1 MRRIAQ
7 SLCVCVA
14 CVAVLLCGVAL
25 SFPISA
31 AGCVQPSFQRVCVGS
46 GVYIGNGFM
55 LTNQHVAE
63 LLSDRDSF
71 LVPAWRHLWHTS
83 DAGVQKVIYL
93 NRDIDLGIVK
103 LQPSLLN
110 IARVATPCL
119 STRSLYRGEKLRV
132 TGDVGGVFP
141 PVSATLAVSDPQ
153 PHMRLD
159 PEPPKPGVSRY
170 SAMSIVATLSA
181 QQASLVGHG
190 SSGGPALNSQGE
202 LVGLVWTG
210 RPLEDGSAE
219 VLITPASVWLQ
230 NLRSSGLS
238 KDDLRF
244 ILGTQCEVDGKRPA
258 DGALRQR

>member
-7 SLCVCVA
+7 GLCVGFA

-31 AGCVQPSFQRVCVGS
+31 TGCVQSSRKACVGS
-46 GVYIGNGFM
+46 GVYIGNGFI
-55 LTNQHVAE
+55 LTNQHIAE
-63 LLSDRDSF
+63 MVSDQFSF
-71 LVPAWRHLWHTS
+71 LVPAWKHLWRTT
-83 DAGVQKVIYL
+83 DAGAQKVIYL

-110 IARVATPCL
+110 VARVATPCL
-119 STRSLYRGEKLRV
+119 STRPLQRGQRLRV

-153 PHMRLD
+153 PVMRLD
-159 PEPPKPGVSRY
+159 PDPSRPEVSRY

-181 QQASLVGHG
+181 QQASLAGHG
-190 SSGGPALNSQGE
+190 SSGGPALNSKGE

-219 VLITPASVWLQ
+219 VLITPASSWLL
-230 NLRSSGLS
+230 NIRSSDMP

-244 ILGTQCEVDGKRPA
+244 ILGTQCKDN
-258 DGALRQR
+258 